1 MGRKYANPPIL
12 EAVCEFRLTRKTPWD
27 ITVPGRVYEKLREE
41 FPLREDRVVE
51 AWDITYRPVRTR
63 GPILREPRAIFLTEE
78 KNVLVELGR
87 RLLAVHVMRPYP
99 TWSAFKPKIAK
110 AWQTLAEIVEIQGL
124 SRIGLQYVNRIEVA
138 SLEGSLKDYFDF
150 YPFLGERL
158 PRNRANFMLAVEY
171 IYADGRDRC
180 VCILSSSMKNP
191 KTFFLEIDY
200 SIPQAESIPPTEALS
215 WVEEAHS
222 RVEEIFE
229 GCITDRLRKLFGPE
243 ES

>member
-12 EAVCEFRLTRKTPWD
+12 EAVCEFRLSRKTPWD

-51 AWDITYRPVRTR
+51 DWDITYHPVRSR
-63 GPILREPRAIFLTEE
+63 GPILREPRLLCFTNE
-78 KNVLVELGR
+78 KNLFIQLGR
-87 RLLAVHVMRPYP
+87 RLLSVHVVRPYP
-99 TWSAFKPKIAK
+99 TWSAFKPRIAK
-110 AWQTLAEIVEIQGL
+110 AWESLAGIVEIRGL
-124 SRIGLQYVNRIEVA
+124 SRIGLQYVNRIEVP
-138 SLEGSLKDYFDF
+138 SLEGNLKDYFDF
-150 YPFLGERL
+150 YPFLGEHVARDV
-158 PRNRANFMLAVEY
+158 ANFMLAVEY
-171 IYADGRDRC
+171 RYADGRDRC
-180 VCILSSSMKNP
+180 VTILSSSMKSS

-200 SIPQAESIPPTEALS
+200 FLFQSELIPPTEAIS

-229 GCITDRLRKLFGPE
+229 GCITDRLREQFQPV